1 MEPDVREGWRISP
14 GEAGRPAS
22 RAVRESLG
30 AMQATTV
37 AKEIA
42 LLVEELSYSYGTR
55 LVLDRVSFQVEKGA
69 LIGILGPN
77 GSGKTTLFRL
87 LSTLYAAPA
96 GMITLAGSAYPA
108 QAAAARRRMGIVFQS
123 PSLDKK
129 LTVAENMVHQ
139 GHLYGLRGSG
149 LRKRVEELLQL
160 FGLKERARDLVET
173 LSGGQ
178 QRRVEVA
185 KALLHEPELL
195 LLDEPSTGID
205 PAARRD
211 FWRHLFALKEQKGLT
226 ILVTTHLLDE
236 AERCDR
242 LLILDRGKRVA
253 WETPSRLRELIP
265 GSVLSIRSPKLS
277 EMEGALKQLW
287 ADRMVRRVD
296 GALRIE
302 PRSEESVEDVM
313 RDAASLLQ
321 RFGADV
327 TALTV
332 SQPSLEDVFLHLT
345 GHHFESQTEESHGT
359 SKQ

>member
-1 MEPDVREGWRISP
+1 MTELAQRTVVRGLALSVEG
-14 GEAGRPAS
+14 
-22 RAVRESLG
+22 
-30 AMQATTV
+30 
-37 AKEIA
+37 
-42 LLVEELSYSYGTR
+42 LSYSYGNRT
-55 LVLDRVSFQVEKGA
+55 VLDRLSFQVEQGD

-87 LSTLYAAPA
+87 LSTLYAAPS
-96 GMITLAGSAYPA
+96 GMITLAGCSYPA
-108 QAAAARRRMGIVFQS
+108 QVAAARRRMGVVFQS

-129 LTVAENMVHQ
+129 LTVSENMFHQ
-139 GHLYGLRGSG
+139 GHLYGLRGG
-149 LRKRVEELLQL
+149 LLRKRVGELLRL
-160 FGLKERARDLVET
+160 FGLEERAQDLVET

-242 LLILDRGKRVA
+242 LLILDRGKKVA
-253 WETPSRLRELIP
+253 WETPGRLRALIP
-265 GSVLSIRSPKLS
+265 GSVLSVRSPKLP
-277 EMEGALKQLW
+277 EIEEELKRLW
-287 ADRMVRRVD
+287 AGRMIRRSD

-302 PRSEESVEDVM
+302 PRSEESVEEAM
-313 RDAASLLQ
+313 RAAADLL
-321 RFGADV
+321 
-327 TALTV
+327 
-332 SQPSLEDVFLHLT
+332 
-345 GHHFESQTEESHGT
+345 
-359 SKQ
+359 

>member
-1 MEPDVREGWRISP
+1 MTEFAPRK
-14 GEAGRPAS
+14 
-22 RAVRESLG
+22 
-30 AMQATTV
+30 V
-37 AKEIA
+37 AKESA
-42 LLVEELSYSYGTR
+42 LSIEGLSYAYGNRT
-55 LVLDRVSFQVEKGA
+55 VLDRVSFEVEKGD

-87 LSTLYAAPA
+87 LSTLYAAPS
-96 GMITLAGSAYPA
+96 GMITLAGCAYPA
-108 QAAAARRRMGIVFQS
+108 QAAAARRRMGVVFQS

-129 LTVAENMVHQ
+129 LTVAENVLHQ
-139 GHLYGLRGSG
+139 GHLYGLRGSL
-149 LRKRVEELLQL
+149 LRGRVEEMLRL
-160 FGLKERARDLVET
+160 FGMEERARDLVET

-205 PAARRD
+205 PVARRD

-253 WETPSRLRELIP
+253 WETPGRLRALIP
-265 GSVLSIRSPKLS
+265 GSVLSIRSAKLT
-277 EMEGALKQLW
+277 EIEDELKRLW
-287 ADRMVRRVD
+287 PGRVVRRID
-296 GALRIE
+296 GALRVE
-302 PRSEESVEDVM
+302 PRSEESVEEAM
-313 RDAASLLQ
+313 RDAADLLQ
-321 RFGADV
+321 RFGGEV

-332 SQPSLEDVFLHLT
+332 AQPSLEDVFLHLT
-345 GHHFESQTEESHGT
+345 GHHFDSQNEGSDGT
-359 SKQ
+359 ACQ

>member
-1 MEPDVREGWRISP
+1 MTEFAPR
-14 GEAGRPAS
+14 
-22 RAVRESLG
+22 
-30 AMQATTV
+30 TV
-37 AKEIA
+37 AKEMA
-42 LLVEELSYSYGTR
+42 LSVDGLSYAYGDR
-55 LVLDRVSFQVEKGA
+55 KVLDGVSFQVEKGD

-87 LSTLYAAPA
+87 LSTLYSAPS
-96 GMITLAGSAYPA
+96 GMITLAGCAYPA

-129 LTVAENMVHQ
+129 LTVAENVFHQ

-149 LRKRVEELLQL
+149 LRRRVEDLLRL
-160 FGLKERARDLVET
+160 FGLEERARDLVET

-205 PAARRD
+205 PVARRD
-211 FWRHLFALKEQKGLT
+211 FWRHLFALKEQRGLT

-253 WETPSRLRELIP
+253 WETPSHLRALIP
-265 GSVLSIRSPKLS
+265 GSVLSLRSPRLAQI
-277 EMEGALKQLW
+277 EADLKRLW
-287 ADRMVRRVD
+287 AGRPVRRIE

-302 PRSEESVEDVM
+302 PRSKESVEEAM
-313 RDAASLLQ
+313 RDAAELLQ
-321 RFGADV
+321 RFGGDI

-345 GHHFESQTEESHGT
+345 GHHFDSQNEESHGAAE
-359 SKQ
+359 Q

>member
-1 MEPDVREGWRISP
+1 MRE
-14 GEAGRPAS
+14 
-22 RAVRESLG
+22 
-30 AMQATTV
+30 MQATTV
-37 AKEIA
+37 AKESA
-42 LLVEELSYSYGTR
+42 LSVNGLSYAYGNR
-55 LVLDRVSFQVEKGA
+55 AVLDRVSFQVEKGD

-87 LSTLYAAPA
+87 LSTLYAAPS
-96 GMITLAGSAYPA
+96 GMITLAGYVYPA

-129 LTVAENMVHQ
+129 LTVAENVFHQ
-139 GHLYGLRGSG
+139 GHLYGLRGNE
-149 LRKRVEELLQL
+149 LRKRVEDLLRL
-160 FGLKERARDLVET
+160 FGMEERAGDLVET

-178 QRRVEVA
+178 QRRVEIA

-205 PAARRD
+205 PVARRD

-253 WETPSRLRELIP
+253 WETPSRLRALIP

-277 EMEGALKQLW
+277 EIEGELKQLW
-287 ADRMVRRVD
+287 AGRLIRRVD
-296 GALRIE
+296 GMLRIE
-302 PRSEESVEDVM
+302 PRSEESVEDAM

-321 RFGADV
+321 RFGAEV

-345 GHHFESQTEESHGT
+345 GHHFESQNTESNGI
-359 SKQ
+359 SDQ

>member
-1 MEPDVREGWRISP
+1 
-14 GEAGRPAS
+14 
-22 RAVRESLG
+22 
-30 AMQATTV
+30 MQATTV

-42 LLVEELSYSYGTR
+42 LAVDGLSYAYGKRT
-55 LVLDRVSFQVEKGA
+55 VLDRVSFQVEKGS

-87 LSTLYAAPA
+87 LSTLYAAPS
-96 GMITLAGSAYPA
+96 GMITLAGYSYPG

-139 GHLYGLRGSG
+139 GHLYGLRGSV
-149 LRKRVEELLQL
+149 LRKKVEDLLRL
-160 FGLKERARDLVET
+160 FGLDERARDLVET

-205 PAARRD
+205 PVARRD
-211 FWRHLFALKEQKGLT
+211 FWRHLFALKEQKRLT

-253 WETPSRLRELIP
+253 WETPSRLRALIP
-265 GSVLSIRSPKLS
+265 GSVLSVRSAKLL
-277 EMEGALKQLW
+277 EIEEELKRIW
-287 ADRMVRRVD
+287 AGRRIRRVD

-302 PRSEESVEDVM
+302 PRSEESVEDAM
-313 RDAASLLQ
+313 RDAADLLQ
-321 RFGADV
+321 RFGGDV

-345 GHHFESQTEESHGT
+345 GHHFQSQNEESDGT
-359 SKQ
+359 AEH

>member
-1 MEPDVREGWRISP
+1 MTESAP
-14 GEAGRPAS
+14 
-22 RAVRESLG
+22 RAIAR
-30 AMQATTV
+30 
-37 AKEIA
+37 EIA
-42 LLVEELSYSYGTR
+42 LSVEALSYAYGNR
-55 LVLDRVSFQVEKGA
+55 KVLDLVSFQVEKGE

-87 LSTLYAAPA
+87 LSTLYVAPP
-96 GMITLAGSAYPA
+96 GMITLADCFYPM
-108 QAAAARRRMGIVFQS
+108 QAAAARRRMGVVFQS

-129 LTVAENMVHQ
+129 LTVAENLVHQ
-139 GHLYGLRGSG
+139 GHLYGLRGSA
-149 LRKRVEELLQL
+149 LRGRVGELLRL
-160 FGLKERARDLVET
+160 FGLEERSGDLVET

-242 LLILDRGKRVA
+242 LLILDQGKRVA
-253 WETPSRLRELIP
+253 WDTPGRLRALIP
-265 GSVLSIRSPKLS
+265 GSVLTIRSPKLA
-277 EMEGALKQLW
+277 EIEEELRRLW
-287 ADRMVRRVD
+287 PGCIVRRAD

-302 PRSEESVEDVM
+302 PRAEESTGEAM
-313 RDAASLLQ
+313 RDAADLLQ
-321 RFGADV
+321 RFGGDV

-345 GHHFESQTEESHGT
+345 GHQFDGQKEGSNGAAED
-359 SKQ
+359 

>member
-1 MEPDVREGWRISP
+1 MTESAP
-14 GEAGRPAS
+14 
-22 RAVRESLG
+22 RAVAR
-30 AMQATTV
+30 
-37 AKEIA
+37 EIA
-42 LLVEELSYSYGTR
+42 LSVEGLSYAYGHR
-55 LVLDRVSFQVEKGA
+55 KVLDRVSFLVEKGD

-87 LSTLYAAPA
+87 LSTLYAAPL
-96 GMITLAGSAYPA
+96 GMITLADCSYPT
-108 QAAAARRRMGIVFQS
+108 QAAAARRRMGVVFQS

-129 LTVAENMVHQ
+129 LTVAENLVHQ
-139 GHLYGLRGSG
+139 GHLYGLRGSA
-149 LRKRVEELLQL
+149 LRGRVGELLHL
-160 FGLKERARDLVET
+160 FGLEERSRDLVET

-205 PAARRD
+205 PAARRE

-253 WETPSRLRELIP
+253 WDTPGQLRALIP
-265 GSVLSIRSPKLS
+265 GSVLSIRSPKLA
-277 EMEGALKQLW
+277 EIEEELKRLW
-287 ADRMVRRVD
+287 PGSIVRRAD

-302 PRSEESVEDVM
+302 PRAEESTGEAM
-313 RDAASLLQ
+313 RDAADLLQ
-321 RFGADV
+321 RFGGDV

-345 GHHFESQTEESHGT
+345 GHQFDGQNEGSDGTEED
-359 SKQ
+359 

>member
-1 MEPDVREGWRISP
+1 MTEFAP
-14 GEAGRPAS
+14 
-22 RAVRESLG
+22 RA
-30 AMQATTV
+30 V
-37 AKEIA
+37 AKESA
-42 LLVEELSYSYGTR
+42 LSVEGLSYAYGNR
-55 LVLDRVSFQVEKGA
+55 RVLDRVSFQVEKGD

-87 LSTLYAAPA
+87 LSTLYAAPS
-96 GMITLAGSAYPA
+96 GMITLAGCPYPA
-108 QAAAARRRMGIVFQS
+108 QAATARRRMGIVFQS

-139 GHLYGLRGSG
+139 GHLYGLRGSA
-149 LRKRVEELLQL
+149 LRKRIEELLRL
-160 FGLKERARDLVET
+160 FGLEERARDLVET

-178 QRRVEVA
+178 QRRIEVA

-211 FWRHLFALKEQKGLT
+211 FWRHLFALKERKGLT

-253 WETPSRLRELIP
+253 WETPGRLRALIP
-265 GSVLSIRSPKLS
+265 GSVLSIRSPKLA
-277 EMEGALKQLW
+277 EIEQELKERWSGRL
-287 ADRMVRRVD
+287 VRRAD

-302 PRSEESVEDVM
+302 PRAEESAGDAV
-313 RDAASLLQ
+313 RDAADLLQ
-321 RFGADV
+321 RFGGDL

-345 GHHFESQTEESHGT
+345 GHHFESQNEGSDGT
-359 SKQ
+359 AED